1 MELPSQ
7 TQKPIGAVGN
17 TASKVKEVLSQFMAA
32 IDAIKKGHRVKINE
46 TLKDVDERKIRVLK
60 EKLKNL

>member
-7 TQKPIGAVGN
+7 TQKPIGVVGN
-17 TASKVKEVLSQFMAA
+17 TTSKIKEVLNQFMAV
-32 IDAIKKGHRVKINE
+32 IDAIRKEHRAKINE
-46 TLKDVDERKIRVLK
+46 TLKDVDERKIRALK